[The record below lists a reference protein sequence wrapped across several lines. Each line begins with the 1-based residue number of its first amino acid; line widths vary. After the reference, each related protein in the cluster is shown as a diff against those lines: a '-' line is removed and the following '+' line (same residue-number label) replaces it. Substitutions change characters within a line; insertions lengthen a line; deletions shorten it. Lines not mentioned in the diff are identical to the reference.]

1 MLEISIE
8 KTCPIINTPLKSL
21 TEKFP
26 NFKAN
31 IVGLVRKEKFQFLK
45 KNDKLLE
52 GDNVYVVVS
61 SDQLNEI
68 LKAFGHEE
76 KLQKNTYNR
85 RR

>member
-68 LKAFGHEE
+68 LKAFLDMKK
-76 KLQKNTYNR
+76 KLQKKYL
-85 RR
+85 